1 MLWIGVGAALLSA
14 VGLVVWR
21 LWRGRRRY
29 RIVPLEEPLTSRY
42 AKRRCVYYRTE
53 VVKVMRD
60 GRREVVFEEERSI
73 NFITLDPEG
82 LPVSVELKPKKVYE
96 RFVRARHLSPDPFAY
111 MCKERPLIL
120 DDTLGIVIREW
131 AVEVG

>member
-21 LWRGRRRY
+21 LWRGRRMY

-53 VVKVMRD
+53 VVRVMRD
-60 GRREVVFEEERSI
+60 GRREVVFEEEQSI
-73 NFITLDPEG
+73 NFITLDHEG

>member
-1 MLWIGVGAALLSA
+1 MV
-14 VGLVVWR
+14 VVWKM
-21 LWRGRRRY
+21 WKGWRRY

-42 AKRRCVYYRTE
+42 SKRRCVYYRTE

-60 GRREVVFEEERSI
+60 GSRELVFEEERGI
-73 NFITLDPEG
+73 NFLLLDSDG
-82 LPVSVELKPKKVYE
+82 LPVSVDLKPKKVYE

-111 MCKERPLIL
+111 MCRERPLIL

-131 AVEVG
+131 VIEVG

>member
-1 MLWIGVGAALLSA
+1 MLWIGVGLALLS
-14 VGLVVWR
+14 VGIGVLVWR
-21 LWRGRRRY
+21 SWRKRKRY
-29 RIVPLEEPLTSRY
+29 RIVPLEDPLTSRY

-53 VVKVMRD
+53 VIRVMID

-73 NFITLDPEG
+73 NFILLDPEG
-82 LPVSVELKPKKVYE
+82 LPVSVDLRPKKVYE

-111 MCKERPLIL
+111 MCRERPLIL

-131 AVEVG
+131 AIEI